1 MILAVAGIEVAR
13 RDHTL
18 KNRIARPRRDVVLK
32 LRVPITIGADS
43 ERQHQSLKRPPLVL
57 EVRTGQPY
65 VRRSPR
71 VSRGRRV
78 GITDSDLAEIR
89 QRARVG
95 SEAEET
101 VLERR
106 CPCIAAVVHQLSAGL
121 QQVLANETID
131 RTNDLVSQ
139 SETVRIAHG

>member
-1 MILAVAGIEVAR
+1 MRDVILAVAGIEVAR

-18 KNRIARPRRDVVLK
+18 KNRIARPWRDVALK

-57 EVRTGQPY
+57 QVRTGQPY

-71 VSRGRRV
+71 VGRGRRV

-95 SEAEET
+95 SEAE
-101 VLERR
+101 
-106 CPCIAAVVHQLSAGL
+106 
-121 QQVLANETID
+121 
-131 RTNDLVSQ
+131 
-139 SETVRIAHG
+139 